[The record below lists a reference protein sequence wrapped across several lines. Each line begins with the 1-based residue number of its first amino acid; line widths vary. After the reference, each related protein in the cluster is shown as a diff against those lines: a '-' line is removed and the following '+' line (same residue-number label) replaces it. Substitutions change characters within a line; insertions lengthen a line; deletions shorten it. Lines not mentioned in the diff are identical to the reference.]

1 MNKLKGKTALVT
13 GASSG
18 IGYETVLSLLSE
30 GAVVY
35 AAARRVD
42 RMAGLEGKG
51 ARTLALDVTDE
62 NSLKPAVERIL
73 QEAGAIDILVNN
85 AGYGSY
91 GALEDVP
98 LDEARRQF
106 DVNVFGLARLTQMAL
121 PGMREK
127 GWGRIVNISSMGG
140 RMYTPF
146 GAWYHATKYAV
157 EALTDCLRLETKP
170 FGIDAVLVEP
180 GGIKTDWG
188 AIAAENLRKTS
199 AGGPYAESASRTAE
213 GISRMYGGKGLTHP
227 RAIANTVLRAVTA
240 KRPRTR
246 YLTGFM
252 AKPAV
257 FLRGILPDRAFD
269 RIIGFMS

>member
-1 MNKLKGKTALVT
+1 MNKLRGKTALVT

-51 ARTLALDVTDE
+51 ARTVALDVTDE

-73 QEAGAIDILVNN
+73 QEAGVIDILVNN

-199 AGGPYAESASRTAE
+199 AGGPYAGSASRTAG

-240 KRPRTR
+240 RRPKTR
-246 YLTGFM
+246 YLRGFM

>member
-1 MNKLKGKTALVT
+1 
-13 GASSG
+13 
-18 IGYETVLSLLSE
+18 
-30 GAVVY
+30 
-35 AAARRVD
+35 
-42 RMAGLEGKG
+42 
-51 ARTLALDVTDE
+51 
-62 NSLKPAVERIL
+62 
-73 QEAGAIDILVNN
+73 
-85 AGYGSY
+85 
-91 GALEDVP
+91 
-98 LDEARRQF
+98 
-106 DVNVFGLARLTQMAL
+106 
-121 PGMREK
+121 
-127 GWGRIVNISSMGG
+127 
-140 RMYTPF
+140 MYTPF